1 MISQYLQAK
10 LQTGPSLG
18 CLFSNLHFCLANLKK
33 EADAGRAKW
42 EKDPS
47 GKQQTVGAGLLW
59 GCSKIGSVLEG
70 AQKSPVCVSESQF
83 G

>member
-18 CLFSNLHFCLANLKK
+18 CLCLNLRFCLAANQQK

-47 GKQQTVGAGLLW
+47 GKQKTVGVGLLW
-59 GCSKIGSVLEG
+59 GMFKD
-70 AQKSPVCVSESQF
+70 
-83 G
+83 